1 MKSSNLNHLI
11 EELEQVE
18 QCTDKR
24 LQQYYIQLAEVGE
37 ESQEKEEFYQE
48 IQQEVKDLKQTSGKL
63 LNCHLKMKANVD
75 ELETRLK
82 DVQASQKKRLI
93 ISPPP
98 ANSVI
103 DLEEQKAGHFAQGLN
118 FYKMFLVCFIG
129 SFAGVVIEMLW
140 CLISNGYIESR
151 AGLVYGPFNLLYG
164 VGAVC
169 LTWALYKY
177 RNRSSSI
184 SFLGGMIV
192 GSAVEYICSWGQ
204 ELVLGSRSWDYS
216 NMPFN
221 LNGRICLLYS
231 IFWGILGVLWIKNIY
246 PRMAKWILK
255 IPNRAGKIITWLL
268 VAFMIANIV
277 MTSLSLA
284 RWVERIQDKP
294 ASNGIENWLDDHFP
308 DERME
313 KIFANMEF
321 SKKDS

>member
-1 MKSSNLNHLI
+1 
-11 EELEQVE
+11 
-18 QCTDKR
+18 
-24 LQQYYIQLAEVGE
+24 
-37 ESQEKEEFYQE
+37 
-48 IQQEVKDLKQTSGKL
+48 
-63 LNCHLKMKANVD
+63 
-75 ELETRLK
+75 
-82 DVQASQKKRLI
+82 
-93 ISPPP
+93 
-98 ANSVI
+98 
-103 DLEEQKAGHFAQGLN
+103 
-118 FYKMFLVCFIG
+118 
-129 SFAGVVIEMLW
+129 
-140 CLISNGYIESR
+140 
-151 AGLVYGPFNLLYG
+151 
-164 VGAVC
+164 
-169 LTWALYKY
+169 
-177 RNRSSSI
+177 
-184 SFLGGMIV
+184 MIV

-268 VAFMIANIV
+268 VAFMIANNV

>member
-1 MKSSNLNHLI
+1 MKSSNLNHLV
-11 EELEQVE
+11 EELEQAE
-18 QCTDKR
+18 QSTEKR
-24 LQQYYIQLAEVGE
+24 LQQYYTQLAEMGE
-37 ESQEKEEFYQE
+37 ENEEKEEFYQE
-48 IQQEVKDLKQTSGKL
+48 IQQEVKDLKQTTGKL
-63 LNCHLKMKANVD
+63 LNFHLKMKADAD

-82 DVQASQKKRLI
+82 DVQSSRRKRLI

-103 DLEEQKAGHFAQGLN
+103 DLEEQRTKHFAQGLN

-169 LTWALYKY
+169 LTLALYKY

-192 GSAVEYICSWGQ
+192 GRAVEYVCSWGQ
-204 ELVLGSRSWDYS
+204 ELILGSRSWDYS

-255 IPNRAGKIITWLL
+255 IPNRAGKTITWLL
-268 VAFMIANIV
+268 MAFMIVNIV
-277 MTSLSLA
+277 MTSLSLT
-284 RWVERIQDKP
+284 RWIGRIQDKP
-294 ASNGIENWLDDHFP
+294 TSNGIETWLDEHFP

-321 SKKDS
+321 NEKDS